1 MVTTDSRQLR
11 TDLAGRGRR
20 LVVGSALV
28 YSALILFCAFGL
40 PALSSSTQVA
50 VKPYFWLFGPPAN
63 LVHGTAFL
71 LPFFLGTL
79 IAGALIFGIA
89 RSHSLAVKRVCG
101 FALLMAWSAF
111 GFIAYAPGA

>member
-11 TDLAGRGRR
+11 TDPAERRGQLA
-20 LVVGSALV
+20 VGGALV

-40 PALSSSTQVA
+40 PALSSSTQSA
-50 VKPYFWLFGPPAN
+50 MKPYFWLFGPPAN

-71 LPFFLGTL
+71 VPFFLGTL
-79 IAGALIFGIA
+79 IAGGLLFGIA
-89 RSHSLAVKRVCG
+89 RSHSLAVKRICG
-101 FALLMAWSAF
+101 FALLLTWAAF